1 MGPKYIKRQKV
12 RIVSAKNQHFKPR
25 YPQLEEHVS
34 ESGIVI
40 GCHWF
45 GVSEPYRL
53 VRRPKP
59 RIFDHYLYIIQL
71 EKDSSRLNAVPEDA
85 LEAIE

>member
-25 YPQLEEHVS
+25 YPQL
-34 ESGIVI
+34 
-40 GCHWF
+40 
-45 GVSEPYRL
+45 
-53 VRRPKP
+53 
-59 RIFDHYLYIIQL
+59 D
-71 EKDSSRLNAVPEDA
+71 KDGSRLKAVPEDA

>member
-1 MGPKYIKRQKV
+1 MGPKYVKRQKV

-40 GCHWF
+40 HFYWF
-45 GVSEPYRL
+45 GISEPYCL

-59 RIFDHYLYIIQL
+59 RILDHYLYTIQL
-71 EKDSSRLNAVPEDA
+71 DKDGSWLKAVPEDA
-85 LEAIE
+85 LEAIK

>member
-1 MGPKYIKRQKV
+1 MGQKYIKRQKV

-40 GCHWF
+40 DFRWF
-45 GVSEPYRL
+45 GIGEPYRP

-59 RIFDHYLYIIQL
+59 WIFDHYLYTIQL
-71 EKDSSRLNAVPEDA
+71 DKDGSRVKAVPEDV
-85 LEAIE
+85 LEVIE